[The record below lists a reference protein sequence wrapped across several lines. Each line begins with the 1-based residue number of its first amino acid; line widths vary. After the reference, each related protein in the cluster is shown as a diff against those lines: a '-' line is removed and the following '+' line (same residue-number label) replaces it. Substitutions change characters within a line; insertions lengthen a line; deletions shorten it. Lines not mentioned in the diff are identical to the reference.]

1 MLEYK
6 AEYYTGSKSKIQDI
20 EKYGDDNND
29 RKFGGR
35 YSINQHTLKVKKG
48 AKVELTWNL
57 NTELGLSHHT
67 EGIIVDVLRKE
78 GAEDI
83 LLVEFSS

>member
-1 MLEYK
+1 MYEYK
-6 AEYYTGSKSKIQDI
+6 AEYFTGSKNKIQDI
-20 EKYGDDNND
+20 DKYGEDIKDK
-29 RKFGGR
+29 KFGGR

-67 EGIIVDVLRKE
+67 EGIIVDVLQKE
-78 GAEDI
+78 CAEDI
-83 LLVEFSS
+83 LLVEFPS